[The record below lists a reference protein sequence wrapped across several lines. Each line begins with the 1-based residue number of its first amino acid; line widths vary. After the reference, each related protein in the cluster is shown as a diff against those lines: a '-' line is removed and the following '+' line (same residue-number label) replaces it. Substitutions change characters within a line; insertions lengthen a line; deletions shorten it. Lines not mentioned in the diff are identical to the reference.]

1 MKMKRTASGIVFDG
15 FNYSLMVLI
24 AFLTLYPFWH
34 LLVQSVLPYEEA
46 IKSNFYLIPRKVTFE
61 AYQYVFTNFQFFRS
75 LVISVGV
82 TVLGILYQLL
92 ITCMAAYSLT
102 KKNLPGRNFLL
113 FFIVF
118 TMFFGGGLIPYYLL
132 IKNLNLV
139 GSLWVMVLPFAVN
152 TFYLIIVKTSFSS
165 LPVELEEAAFIDGAG
180 YYRCFFRIVL
190 PLSIPMLSTI
200 GLSIA
205 VGQWNNWFTPM
216 LFLNERQDWPLALL
230 LRDILVVNNTDFVR
244 NGGMQPQRQL
254 LSNSIK
260 AAVAIV
266 SILPIVAV
274 YPFIQKYFVKG
285 VMIGAVKS

>member
-1 MKMKRTASGIVFDG
+1 MKIRRPMSGIVFDSI
-15 FNYSLMVLI
+15 NYVFLFLV
-24 AFLTLYPFWH
+24 AFITLYPFWH

-46 IKSNFYLIPRKVTFE
+46 IKSNFYFLPRKMTFE
-61 AYQYVFTNFQFFRS
+61 AYKYVFTNFQFFRS
-75 LVISVGV
+75 LLISVAITIVGV
-82 TVLGILYQLL
+82 VYQLL

-102 KKNLPGRNFLL
+102 KKHLPGRNVLL

-118 TMFFGGGLIPYYLL
+118 TMFFGGGLIPYYML
-132 IKNLNLV
+132 IKNLHLV
-139 GSLWVMVLPFAVN
+139 GNLWVMVLPFAVN

-165 LPVELEEAAFIDGAG
+165 LPVELEEAAFMDGAS
-180 YYRCFFRIVL
+180 YYRCFFQIAL
-190 PLSIPMLSTI
+190 PLSIPMLATI
-200 GLSIA
+200 ALFIA

-244 NGGMQPQRQL
+244 NGGAQPQRQL

-260 AAVAIV
+260 AAVAVV